1 MDIRYLIFV
10 FVVTVGSMILHEL
23 AHGFTAYKLGDD
35 TAKRDGRLSLNPLRH
50 IDPFMTILVPLLLAI
65 SGMPVFG
72 GAKPVPVDTRR
83 VKGGEWGFA
92 LVALMGPLT
101 NFILAFVAFALLYLT
116 GVSMDSLAGLF
127 LLTAV
132 RVNLGF
138 CLFNIL
144 PIPPLD
150 GSRILYAVAPEGVR
164 SLMRAME
171 QYGIMII
178 YGLLL
183 LCGGLFS
190 QYMMNAMTGIIQLFT
205 WLLGPFVGA

>member
-101 NFILAFVAFALLYLT
+101 NFILA
-116 GVSMDSLAGLF
+116 
-127 LLTAV
+127 
-132 RVNLGF
+132 
-138 CLFNIL
+138 
-144 PIPPLD
+144 LD
-150 GSRILYAVAPEGVR
+150 RKSVV
-164 SLMRAME
+164 
-171 QYGIMII
+171 
-178 YGLLL
+178 
-183 LCGGLFS
+183 
-190 QYMMNAMTGIIQLFT
+190 
-205 WLLGPFVGA
+205 

>member
-190 QYMMNAMTGIIQLFT
+190 QYMVNAMTGIIQLFA